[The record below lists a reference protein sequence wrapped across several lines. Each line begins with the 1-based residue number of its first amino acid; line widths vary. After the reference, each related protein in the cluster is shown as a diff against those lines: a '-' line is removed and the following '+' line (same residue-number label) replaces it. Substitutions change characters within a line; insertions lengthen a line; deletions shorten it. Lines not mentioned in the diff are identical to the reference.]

1 MKTLQLR
8 SFFLAANKAL
18 IVVITTLWFSG
29 ATQGATSNPQR
40 VGEVKGESILYVTE
54 NEFGMLG
61 SSIPGEFSVYRY
73 SATGVQLGETT
84 INRKSISG
92 QALTGLVSVGEY
104 LVGKHEERSFL
115 APAEVTSEFSV
126 WTRAGAL
133 ITNVSLA
140 DGVLLEQRKFA
151 IDGNTLIIV
160 RTNESKLP
168 FERVDLVTLL
178 DGKSKALMNFPS
190 RSQSFSFSGGIVSV
204 LRDELEASG
213 TVPYVHNY
221 GLDGKRLAST
231 NLAKFIPNG
240 GNGMGTRAK
249 LIGTDPNAPN
259 NLEYYLEWDFL
270 RKIVTLDRSTLS
282 LKSEENR
289 PVFRGPSGS
298 LTGELVRRGS
308 MIVNNFAFFEEYG
321 IQPGYCQRRCG
332 WTRSLGIDDQT
343 VEVFEDSI
351 DGVFFVD
358 DVLISPGFIAFQK
371 VRECTNYFVDGTRKF
386 CTKLTNSVVYRYDLQ
401 GTASPKITLV
411 GESPKNRLFGFSDG
425 KPSVGDGVSDTNV
438 VGFNSVSHAMASPVE
453 IPAVIENAGDSPV
466 VSSNSVR
473 YDRGTDSVQNL
484 GENRFRYDGAR
495 KILVGPAIPNGT
507 GETVTLRI
515 SMGGKEWSF
524 DPFYV
529 RHDTAP
535 TTTRLVEF
543 FNTNLEHFFITLEG
557 PESKSID
564 EGKAGPGWIR
574 TGYSFFAWK
583 DATVA
588 PPEAKGVCRFYGNPA
603 LDQNGKRLGPNSHF
617 YTIDPEEC
625 SRVAKDPGWIL
636 ESKTAFYALARNPR
650 STFCDDSRAPFEINR
665 WYNKGFPAKDSN
677 HRYSTT
683 YNYRMS
689 STKWLDEGPT
699 FCLPYLY

>member
-18 IVVITTLWFSG
+18 IVIITTLWFSG

-92 QALTGLVSVGEY
+92 QALTGLISVGEY
-104 LVGKHEERSFL
+104 LVGKHEERNFL

-140 DGVLLEQRKFA
+140 DGVLLEERKFA

-168 FERVDLVTLL
+168 FERVDLVTLQ

-270 RKIVTLDRSTLS
+270 RKIVTLDRSTLN

-289 PVFRGPSGS
+289 RVFQGPLGS
-298 LTGELVRRGS
+298 FTGELVRRGS
-308 MIVNNFAFFEEYG
+308 MIVNNFAFFRVSG
-321 IQPGYCQRRCG
+321 IQPGFCMSRCG

-351 DGVFFVD
+351 DGVFLVD
-358 DVLISPGFIAFQK
+358 GVLISPGFIAFQK
-371 VRECTNYFVDGTRKF
+371 VRECITYFVDGTRKL
-386 CTKLTNSVVYRYDLQ
+386 CTKLTNPVVYRYDLQ
-401 GTASPKITLV
+401 GTASPKITFI
-411 GESPKNRLFGFSDG
+411 GEGQKNRLFGFSDG
-425 KPSVGDGVSDTNV
+425 KPSVGFSDGDISVD
-438 VGFNSVSHAMASPVE
+438 FNTVRHATASPVE
-453 IPAVIENAGDSPV
+453 IPVVIENAGDSPV
-466 VSSNSVR
+466 VSSNSGSLDLKTGSR
-473 YDRGTDSVQNL
+473 QSL

-495 KILVGPAIPNGT
+495 KMLVGPALPNGT
-507 GETVTLRI
+507 SASVTLRI
-515 SMGGKEWSF
+515 SVGGKEWSF

-529 RHDTAP
+529 LYETTP

-543 FNTNLEHFFITLEG
+543 FNTNLEHYFITLEG

-574 TGYSFFAWK
+574 TGYSFAAWK

-617 YTIDPEEC
+617 YTIDPFEC
-625 SRVAKDPGWIL
+625 LRVAKDPGWIL
-636 ESKTAFYALARNPR
+636 ESKTAFYALAPNPR
-650 STFCDDSRAPFEINR
+650 TFFCGDEGAPFGINR

-677 HRYSTT
+677 HRYSNT

-689 STKWLDEGPT
+689 STKWLDEGPA